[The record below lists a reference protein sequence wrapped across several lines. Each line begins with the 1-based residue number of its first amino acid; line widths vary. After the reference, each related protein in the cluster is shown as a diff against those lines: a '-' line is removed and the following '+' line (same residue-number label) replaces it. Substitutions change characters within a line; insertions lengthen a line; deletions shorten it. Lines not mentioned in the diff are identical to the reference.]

1 MKRINNILYRDL
13 VIFVS
18 ISMMIIGCTTSSHIA
33 KSIENPKIRNLKYY
47 KEVSVYKRK
56 HTKIK
61 VKEGE
66 TIILTPLY
74 PKGFIYAVRGR
85 IGDEGEPFDALD
97 VDSGEIHQAKAS
109 GILQIGY
116 FNIQAQ

>member
-1 MKRINNILYRDL
+1 MKRINNILYQHL

-18 ISMMIIGCTTSSHIA
+18 ISMMITGCTTNSHNA
-33 KSIENPKIRNLKYY
+33 KTIEKPKIRNLKYY
-47 KEVSVYKRK
+47 KEVSVYKWK

-74 PKGFIYAVRGR
+74 PKGFIYAVRA
-85 IGDEGEPFDALD
+85 ALEATFPALP
-97 VDSGEIHQAKAS
+97 SS
-109 GILQIGY
+109 CP
-116 FNIQAQ
+116 